1 MPGDSGGPT
10 YIFNPPDKTPYLVGI
25 NDSDNC
31 VQATL
36 KPTQAHE
43 IAMPAVRDWIHSVL
57 ASSWTP
63 GSTGANV
70 WVDAGEVNGTRWPVG
85 DVNTAPW
92 AQAARAAAAMCFDR
106 GFAGGHFDGHQG
118 QLQGRPGNG
127 ILCSGGDTRWFD
139 VTAAQVAATG
149 WGFNDVNKVNW
160 AQASRAAE
168 RFCASQHDGAPY
180 AGGQFNGHQ
189 LDGKYGLFCYRGG
202 ASWFDAT
209 DADIA
214 ATGFGFN
221 TASGDTTPWAQA
233 ARAATNFC
241 RTKGFAGGFMNGQHV
256 PDKSGVVCQK

>member
-1 MPGDSGGPT
+1 
-10 YIFNPPDKTPYLVGI
+10 
-25 NDSDNC
+25 
-31 VQATL
+31 
-36 KPTQAHE
+36 
-43 IAMPAVRDWIHSVL
+43 VRDWIHSVL

-63 GSTGANV
+63 GSTGSNV

-85 DVNTAPW
+85 DVNTASW

-118 QLQGRPGNG
+118 HLQGRPGNG
-127 ILCSGGDTRWFD
+127 IICSSGDTRWFD
-139 VTAAQVAATG
+139 VTAAQIAATG

-160 AQASRAAE
+160 AQASRSAE

-189 LDGKYGLFCYRGG
+189 LNGKYGLFCYRGG

-221 TASGDTTPWAQA
+221 TANGDTTPWAQA

-256 PDKSGVVCQK
+256 PNKSGVVCQK